1 MLFIYIS
8 KGIYSLFPHS
18 FHTYATTSVPYF
30 FYDLIIV
37 EDFACGPAVE
47 NLPAS
52 AGDTGAIPSLGR
64 FCRLQGI

>member
-8 KGIYSLFPHS
+8 KGIHSLFPHS
-18 FHTYATTSVPYF
+18 FYTYATTSVPYF

-37 EDFACGPAVE
+37 EEFACGPVVE

-52 AGDTGAIPSLGR
+52 AGDTGVIPSPGR
-64 FCRLQGI
+64 VRMLQGI